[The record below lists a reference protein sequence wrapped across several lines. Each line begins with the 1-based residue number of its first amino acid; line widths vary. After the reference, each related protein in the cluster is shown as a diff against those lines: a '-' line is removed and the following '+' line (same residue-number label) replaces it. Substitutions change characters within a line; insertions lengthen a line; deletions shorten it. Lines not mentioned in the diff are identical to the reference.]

1 MERPFD
7 LYGDLEDAY
16 DEAEFNGDL
25 AVTET
30 LDVLRLWDGRP
41 RAKGAFLYTVLKA
54 IRGDVEAQDKV
65 GYAFYN
71 AEDPIRG
78 RGRCDWMDKPLLAQ
92 YWFGLAADAGFA
104 HSQNCLGCLYCPQ
117 CGHPSAVKLGRFARG
132 FWEMA
137 AAQKYPAGIHN
148 LTHCLMCGKCC
159 CCDTDLQRAEALEA
173 EAYRLEGEERKEKVK
188 GR

>member
-92 YWFGLAADAGFA
+92 YWYGLAADAGRA
-104 HSQNCLGCLYCPQ
+104 NSQNCLGRFYCPD
-117 CGHPSAVKLGRFARG
+117 CAPKDAFKLGRFARDY
-132 FWEMA
+132 WKSA
-137 AAQKYPAGIHN
+137 AEQKFPGGMHN
-148 LTHCLMCGKCC
+148 LARCLRCGKCPC
-159 CCDTDLQRAEALEA
+159 CNVDVKLAAALDA
-173 EAYRLEGEERKEKVK
+173 EAYCLENEAK